1 MICFNQ
7 DNICCKYLCPQ
18 SQGNE
23 EIERRKP
30 TAIKIERILDGQKV
44 DSVDPVKLAD
54 IESVGSESDS
64 GLGSVCKSISTQ
76 STTSIENFKQNQSF
90 KIQSEKLQH
99 TEKALPGINTSI
111 YGSNSDLSDTFSTL
125 SSFKEEKGLVE
136 LMTEE
141 FKKNKY
147 SELKLDTIFDGFKIE
162 TKSEGGLSSRRPLM
176 ESTPEVPSTPEINI
190 GNRQKKLT
198 KKRRMI
204 RKCNPSGDEST
215 SISSESDRDEKY
227 RTNTVN
233 TIDTVAV

>member
-7 DNICCKYLCPQ
+7 DNICCKYLCP
-18 SQGNE
+18 SQAVE
-23 EIERRKP
+23 EVEKRKP
-30 TAIKIERILDGQKV
+30 TVIKIERILDGQKI

-76 STTSIENFKQNQSF
+76 STTSIENFKQSQSF
-90 KIQSEKLQH
+90 KIQSEKQQH
-99 TEKALPGINTSI
+99 TEKTLPGINTSI

-125 SSFKEEKGLVE
+125 SSFKDEKGLVE

-141 FKKNKY
+141 FQKKQY
-147 SELKLDTIFDGFKIE
+147 SELKLDTIFDGFRIE
-162 TKSEGGLSSRRPLM
+162 TKSESRRPVL
-176 ESTPEVPSTPEINI
+176 ESTPEVPSTPEMNI

-204 RKCNPSGDEST
+204 RKSNDEST

-227 RTNTVN
+227 RNNTVN